1 MQIEKEVD
9 MLVFNDPLF
18 HNQLTTSY
26 QRAQFKDYS
35 SNVSSEANISS
46 TLPVHTSPPQLKT
59 KPVEDNDRRRG
70 FQHVLQRLSESELAG
85 QEQVRHYLHHMYRK
99 HCQVRTI
106 ARTFETIK
114 WFMRFLRERGI
125 PALSG
130 VSRKDLEA
138 FIEGEQDRGL
148 KITTVRLK
156 LAMLST
162 FFRFLIEAGM
172 LQEEVLSK
180 KIRLKLPELLPR
192 AIEPEHLRCL
202 LSVIA
207 HIRDRALILLLV
219 RTGMRIGELLET
231 RVSAVNL
238 KEQKIMIYQA
248 RKTGVGRVVYFSDDA
263 REALTRW
270 LEIRDSRAEYL
281 FYGYGKR
288 KLTYGGARE
297 IFKKWLKKAGLI
309 EHGYSLHRLRHSF
322 ASELLNAG
330 MRLECLQPL
339 LGHTTI
345 EVTRRYARL
354 TDKSREEE
362 YFRAMA
368 IIEGGEID
376 GHY

>member
-1 MQIEKEVD
+1 
-9 MLVFNDPLF
+9 
-18 HNQLTTSY
+18 
-26 QRAQFKDYS
+26 
-35 SNVSSEANISS
+35 
-46 TLPVHTSPPQLKT
+46 
-59 KPVEDNDRRRG
+59 
-70 FQHVLQRLSESELAG
+70 
-85 QEQVRHYLHHMYRK
+85 
-99 HCQVRTI
+99 
-106 ARTFETIK
+106 
-114 WFMRFLRERGI
+114 
-125 PALSG
+125 
-130 VSRKDLEA
+130 
-138 FIEGEQDRGL
+138 
-148 KITTVRLK
+148 
-156 LAMLST
+156 
-162 FFRFLIEAGM
+162 
-172 LQEEVLSK
+172 
-180 KIRLKLPELLPR
+180 
-192 AIEPEHLRCL
+192 
-202 LSVIA
+202 
-207 HIRDRALILLLV
+207 
-219 RTGMRIGELLET
+219 
-231 RVSAVNL
+231 
-238 KEQKIMIYQA
+238 MIYQA

>member
-1 MQIEKEVD
+1 
-9 MLVFNDPLF
+9 MLVFNGPLLST
-18 HNQLTTSY
+18 QLTTLY
-26 QRAQFKDYS
+26 QRAQIKDYS
-35 SNVSSEANISS
+35 ANVSSETNSSS
-46 TLPVHTSPPQLKT
+46 TIAIQPSPAQLKT
-59 KPVEDNDRRRG
+59 KPIEEDDRRRG
-70 FQHVLQRLSESELAG
+70 FQHVLQRLRGSELAEH
-85 QEQVRHYLHHMYRK
+85 EQVEHYLHHMYRK
-99 HCQVRTI
+99 HCQASTI

-114 WFMRFLRERGI
+114 WFMCFLRERGN
-125 PALSG
+125 PGFSG
-130 VSRKDLEA
+130 VSRKDLEE

-148 KITTVRLK
+148 KITSVRLK
-156 LAMLST
+156 LATLST
-162 FFRFLIEAGM
+162 FFRFLIEAGV

-180 KIRLKLPELLPR
+180 RIRLKLPELLPR

-202 LSVIA
+202 LSVITP
-207 HIRDRALILLLV
+207 IRDRALILLLV
-219 RTGMRIGELLET
+219 RTGMRIGELLST
-231 RVSAVNL
+231 RVSAINL
-238 KEQKIMIYQA
+238 KEQQIMIYQA

-263 REALTRW
+263 REALIRW
-270 LEIRDSRAEYL
+270 FEIRDPGAEYL

-288 KLTYGGARE
+288 RLTYGGARE
-297 IFKKWLKKAGLI
+297 IFKKWLKKAGLTD
-309 EHGYSLHRLRHSF
+309 HGYSLHRLRHSF

-368 IIEGGEID
+368 RIERGEVD

>member
-1 MQIEKEVD
+1 MEDRVYHVL
-9 MLVFNDPLF
+9 M
-18 HNQLTTSY
+18 
-26 QRAQFKDYS
+26 
-35 SNVSSEANISS
+35 
-46 TLPVHTSPPQLKT
+46 
-59 KPVEDNDRRRG
+59 VEDNPN
-70 FQHVLQRLSESELAG
+70 HYKILQRFIKKSGKPIEVDLVPSAHEFFNVFLAKNYDLIMLDYNLAQYNGLSILKKLSESELAG
-85 QEQVRHYLHHMYRK
+85 YEQVKHYLHHMYRK

-106 ARTFETIK
+106 ARTFETIT
-114 WFMRFLRERGI
+114 WFMCFLKERGI
-125 PALSG
+125 TSFSK

-156 LAMLST
+156 LSTLST
-162 FFRFLIEAGM
+162 FFRFLIEAGV
-172 LQEEVLSK
+172 LGEEVLAK

-202 LSVIA
+202 LSVIT

-231 RVSAVNL
+231 TVSAVNL
-238 KEQKIMIYQA
+238 TEKKIMIYQA
-248 RKTGVGRVVYFSDDA
+248 HKTGVGRVVYFSDDA
-263 REALTRW
+263 REALAQW
-270 LEIRDSRAEYL
+270 LELRDARAEYL

-297 IFKKWLKKAGLI
+297 IFKKWLKQAGLTGY
-309 EHGYSLHRLRHSF
+309 GYSLHRLRHSF

-368 IIEGGEID
+368 RIEGGEID
-376 GHY
+376 GNY